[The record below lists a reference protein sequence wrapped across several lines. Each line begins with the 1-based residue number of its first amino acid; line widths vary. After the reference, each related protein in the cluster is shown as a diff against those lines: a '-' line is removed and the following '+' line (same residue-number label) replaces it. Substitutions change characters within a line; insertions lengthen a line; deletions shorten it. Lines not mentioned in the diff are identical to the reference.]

1 MIQIGTQV
9 IYQGEVYTI
18 SNAREFLAGQYIYTL
33 KSDQGKIINSY
44 ESDFKVI
51 QSKALIEKVA
61 NKLVSQPS
69 SFLTTTSKELFE
81 LKLTKA
87 NYFDEAEREFEKELL
102 SIIDDGKRHFVKL
115 TTNILD
121 IRYDRKDQ
129 RQIVSI
135 NGVKIVYEIPD
146 GGCIILMGN
155 LGCSFRAPFGGE
167 FYVKKVVHEASSNF
181 KDING
186 VDAEILFTN
195 YPMSIERMQLT
206 LSALSQ
212 SPNLVFNLSQFDE
225 FMEIFEFY
233 KSLSSELNNN
243 THYFIESISRPY
255 YFVPIDQKEIEVE
268 EEYAI
273 KNQNGIVIGYK
284 LEDYKF
290 GDLSNEL
297 QDCVLRLIDVKI
309 KAGDKDIKKIKGF
322 SDNLYLSDESEI
334 NEKNDRNL
342 NSFDLKN
349 IYTEEDSL
357 VLSGEAKSII
367 DSARYLHLYD
377 MGQKVKLESID
388 NSLRLINQGASGAAA
403 ELLEYII
410 GDKQMPSNY
419 SRRTIGDK
427 KDKYI
432 AHLDESQK
440 QAFLMATDGSPV
452 SLIKGPPGTG
462 KTYVIN
468 AIVQYITKELKQK
481 VVISSQTHVAIDNVL
496 DEIMENHDPII
507 PNRITNRR
515 NKYSGQEIDTTIYK
529 TWAKRFSEH
538 NKLARNQ
545 GLAAQILQNM
555 ANFNGEKKFRFSE
568 SVELSDYSVIGAT
581 TTTSAIGG
589 KKGLELFEGY
599 DWLIIDEVSK
609 CPITEVLRYLPYVSK
624 IIMVGDDYQLAPL
637 LEFQKEEVESLTAYN
652 EDMFEK
658 LKKTYEESVFAKTL
672 EKAKKVS
679 RLVTL
684 NVNYRSV
691 APVLNAYNIFY
702 NRELIGMRET
712 VKPSKVQFSDKYQMF
727 NDKDVFF
734 VDVKNGKEATE
745 GTSRYNVEELRATR
759 EILEILLENTLNP
772 EKVSVS
778 AIFPYGAQIDK
789 FQREN
794 KELINKARKTFKS
807 FEIDTVDAFQGRE
820 TDIVL
825 VNTVVTDMS
834 RGNFLNDFRR
844 INVSMSR
851 ARDKLFIFGNPT
863 TLSNIDMKVSSGG
876 KRRYFA
882 DIIDDIKRFGQSIKF
897 DGGIDYEFTSKPK
910 IKII

>member
-1 MIQIGTQV
+1 ML
-9 IYQGEVYTI
+9 
-18 SNAREFLAGQYIYTL
+18 N
-33 KSDQGKIINSY
+33 
-44 ESDFKVI
+44 
-51 QSKALIEKVA
+51 
-61 NKLVSQPS
+61 
-69 SFLTTTSKELFE
+69 

-87 NYFDEAEREFEKELL
+87 QHFMQPESTVEAENRRLEQLELL
-102 SIIDDGKRHFVKL
+102 MAIDDGNYHDVKI

-121 IRYDRKDQ
+121 LRYDRRDQ
-129 RQIVSI
+129 RLLTAI
-135 NGVKIVYEIPD
+135 NGVKLIYKMAN
-146 GGCIILMGN
+146 GGSLILIGN
-155 LGCSFRAPFGGE
+155 LGCSFRQPFGGE
-167 FYVKKVVHEASSNF
+167 FFVKKVVVEENTVFDNIVGANERV
-181 KDING
+181 I
-186 VDAEILFTN
+186 FTN
-195 YPMSIERMQLT
+195 YPVDISSMQNKLAEI
-206 LSALSQ
+206 SKD
-212 SPNLVFNLSQFDE
+212 PNLVFNLSQFDE
-225 FMEIFEFY
+225 FMEIFKFY

-243 THYFIESISRPY
+243 THYSIERISRPY

-309 KAGDKDIKKIKGF
+309 KASVKDIKKIKWF

-357 VLSGEAKSII
+357 VLSGEAKTII
-367 DSARYLHLYD
+367 DNARYLHLYD

-432 AHLDESQK
+432 VHLDESQK

-529 TWAKRFSEH
+529 TWAKKFSEH

-545 GLAAQILQNM
+545 GLATQILQDM

-589 KKGLELFEGY
+589 KKGLDLFEGY

-637 LEFQKEEVESLTAYN
+637 LEFQKEEVESLAAYN

-672 EKAKKVS
+672 EKAKKVG

-702 NRELIGMRET
+702 NRELIGMREK

-897 DGGIDYEFTSKPK
+897 DGGIDYEFASKPK

>member
-1 MIQIGTQV
+1 ML
-9 IYQGEVYTI
+9 
-18 SNAREFLAGQYIYTL
+18 N
-33 KSDQGKIINSY
+33 
-44 ESDFKVI
+44 
-51 QSKALIEKVA
+51 
-61 NKLVSQPS
+61 
-69 SFLTTTSKELFE
+69 

-87 NYFDEAEREFEKELL
+87 QHFMQPESTVEADNRRLEQLEMLMA
-102 SIIDDGKRHFVKL
+102 IDDGNYHDVKI

-121 IRYDRKDQ
+121 LRYDRRDQ
-129 RQIVSI
+129 RLLTAI
-135 NGVKIVYEIPD
+135 NGVKVIYKMAN
-146 GGCIILMGN
+146 GGSLILIGN
-155 LGCSFRAPFGGE
+155 LGCSFRQPFGGE
-167 FYVKKVVHEASSNF
+167 FFVKKVVVEENTVFDNIVGANERL
-181 KDING
+181 I
-186 VDAEILFTN
+186 FTN
-195 YPMSIERMQLT
+195 YPVDISSMQNKLAEI
-206 LSALSQ
+206 SKD
-212 SPNLVFNLSQFDE
+212 PNLVFNLSQFDE

-233 KSLSSELNNN
+233 KALSSELNNN
-243 THYFIESISRPY
+243 THYSIESISRPY

-290 GDLSNEL
+290 ETLSTEL

-309 KAGDKDIKKIKGF
+309 KASVKDIKKIKGF

-349 IYTEEDSL
+349 IYTEEDGL
-357 VLSGEAKSII
+357 VLSGEATTII
-367 DSARYLHLYD
+367 DNARYLHLYD

-419 SRRTIGDK
+419 SRRTLNDK

-432 AHLDESQK
+432 VHLDESQK

-529 TWAKRFSEH
+529 TWAKKFSEH

-545 GLAAQILQNM
+545 GLATQILQDI

-672 EKAKKVS
+672 EKAKKVG

-702 NRELIGMRET
+702 NRELIGMREK

-759 EILEILLENTLNP
+759 EILEMLLENTLNP

-897 DGGIDYEFTSKPK
+897 DGGIDYEFASKPK

>member
-1 MIQIGTQV
+1 ML
-9 IYQGEVYTI
+9 
-18 SNAREFLAGQYIYTL
+18 N
-33 KSDQGKIINSY
+33 
-44 ESDFKVI
+44 
-51 QSKALIEKVA
+51 
-61 NKLVSQPS
+61 
-69 SFLTTTSKELFE
+69 

-87 NYFDEAEREFEKELL
+87 QHFMQSESTVEADNRRLEQLEMLMA
-102 SIIDDGKRHFVKL
+102 IDDGNYHDVKI

-121 IRYDRKDQ
+121 LRYDRRDQ
-129 RQIVSI
+129 RLLTAI
-135 NGVKIVYEIPD
+135 NGVKVIYKMAN
-146 GGCIILMGN
+146 GGSLILIGN
-155 LGCSFRAPFGGE
+155 LGCSFRQPFGGE
-167 FYVKKVVHEASSNF
+167 FFVKKVVVEENTVFDNIVGANERL
-181 KDING
+181 I
-186 VDAEILFTN
+186 FTN
-195 YPMSIERMQLT
+195 YPVDISSMQNKLAEI
-206 LSALSQ
+206 SKD
-212 SPNLVFNLSQFDE
+212 PNLVFNLSQFDE

-233 KSLSSELNNN
+233 KALSSELNNN
-243 THYFIESISRPY
+243 THYSIESISRPY

-290 GDLSNEL
+290 ETLSTEL

-309 KAGDKDIKKIKGF
+309 KASVKDIKKIKGF

-349 IYTEEDSL
+349 IYTEEDGL
-357 VLSGEAKSII
+357 VLSGEAKTII
-367 DSARYLHLYD
+367 DNARYLHLYD

-419 SRRTIGDK
+419 SRRTLNDK

-432 AHLDESQK
+432 VHLDESQK

-529 TWAKRFSEH
+529 TWAKKFSEH

-545 GLAAQILQNM
+545 GLATQILQDI

-672 EKAKKVS
+672 EKAKKVG

-702 NRELIGMRET
+702 NRELIGMREK

-759 EILEILLENTLNP
+759 EILKMLLENTLNP

-897 DGGIDYEFTSKPK
+897 YGGIDYEFASKPK

>member
-1 MIQIGTQV
+1 ML
-9 IYQGEVYTI
+9 
-18 SNAREFLAGQYIYTL
+18 N
-33 KSDQGKIINSY
+33 
-44 ESDFKVI
+44 
-51 QSKALIEKVA
+51 
-61 NKLVSQPS
+61 
-69 SFLTTTSKELFE
+69 

-87 NYFDEAEREFEKELL
+87 QHFMQPESTVEADNRRLEQLEMLMA
-102 SIIDDGKRHFVKL
+102 IDDGNYHDVKI

-121 IRYDRKDQ
+121 LRYDRRDQ
-129 RQIVSI
+129 RLLTAI
-135 NGVKIVYEIPD
+135 NGVKVIYKMAN
-146 GGCIILMGN
+146 GGSLILIGN
-155 LGCSFRAPFGGE
+155 LGCSFRQPFGGE
-167 FYVKKVVHEASSNF
+167 FFVKKVVVEENTVFDNIVGANERL
-181 KDING
+181 I
-186 VDAEILFTN
+186 FTN
-195 YPMSIERMQLT
+195 YPVDISSMQNKLAEI
-206 LSALSQ
+206 SKD
-212 SPNLVFNLSQFDE
+212 PNLVFNLSQFDE

-233 KSLSSELNNN
+233 KALSSELNNN
-243 THYFIESISRPY
+243 THYSIESISRPY

-284 LEDYKF
+284 LEDYKLET
-290 GDLSNEL
+290 LSTEL

-309 KAGDKDIKKIKGF
+309 KASVKDIKKIKGF

-349 IYTEEDSL
+349 IYTEEDGL
-357 VLSGEAKSII
+357 VLSGEAKTII
-367 DSARYLHLYD
+367 DNARYLHLYD

-419 SRRTIGDK
+419 SRRTLNDK

-432 AHLDESQK
+432 VHLDESQK

-529 TWAKRFSEH
+529 TWAKKFSEH

-545 GLAAQILQNM
+545 GLATQILQDI

-658 LKKTYEESVFAKTL
+658 LKKTYEESVFEKTL
-672 EKAKKVS
+672 EKAKKVG

-702 NRELIGMRET
+702 NRELIGMREK

-759 EILEILLENTLNP
+759 EILEMLLENTLNP

-897 DGGIDYEFTSKPK
+897 DGGIDYEFASKPK

>member
-1 MIQIGTQV
+1 ML
-9 IYQGEVYTI
+9 
-18 SNAREFLAGQYIYTL
+18 N
-33 KSDQGKIINSY
+33 
-44 ESDFKVI
+44 
-51 QSKALIEKVA
+51 
-61 NKLVSQPS
+61 
-69 SFLTTTSKELFE
+69 

-87 NYFDEAEREFEKELL
+87 QHFMQPESTVEADNRRLEQLEMLMA
-102 SIIDDGKRHFVKL
+102 IDDGNYHDVKI

-121 IRYDRKDQ
+121 LRYDRRDQ
-129 RQIVSI
+129 RLLTAI
-135 NGVKIVYEIPD
+135 NGVKLIYKMAN
-146 GGCIILMGN
+146 GGSLILIGN
-155 LGCSFRAPFGGE
+155 LGCSFRQPFGGE
-167 FYVKKVVHEASSNF
+167 FFVKKVVVEENTVFDNIVGANERV
-181 KDING
+181 I
-186 VDAEILFTN
+186 FTN
-195 YPMSIERMQLT
+195 YPVDISSMQNKLAEI
-206 LSALSQ
+206 SKD
-212 SPNLVFNLSQFDE
+212 PNLVFNLSQFDE

-233 KSLSSELNNN
+233 KALSSELNNN
-243 THYFIESISRPY
+243 THYSIESISRPY

-290 GDLSNEL
+290 ETLSTEL

-309 KAGDKDIKKIKGF
+309 KASVKDIKKIKGF

-349 IYTEEDSL
+349 IYTEEDGL
-357 VLSGEAKSII
+357 VLSGEAKTII
-367 DSARYLHLYD
+367 DNARYLHLYD

-419 SRRTIGDK
+419 SRRTLNDK

-432 AHLDESQK
+432 VHLDESQK

-529 TWAKRFSEH
+529 TWAKKFSEH

-545 GLAAQILQNM
+545 GLATQILQDI

-672 EKAKKVS
+672 EKAKKVG

-702 NRELIGMRET
+702 NRELIGMREK

-759 EILEILLENTLNP
+759 EILEMLLENTLNP

-897 DGGIDYEFTSKPK
+897 DGGIDYEFASKPK

>member
-1 MIQIGTQV
+1 ML
-9 IYQGEVYTI
+9 
-18 SNAREFLAGQYIYTL
+18 N
-33 KSDQGKIINSY
+33 
-44 ESDFKVI
+44 
-51 QSKALIEKVA
+51 
-61 NKLVSQPS
+61 
-69 SFLTTTSKELFE
+69 

-87 NYFDEAEREFEKELL
+87 QHFMQPESTVEADNRRLEQLEMLMA
-102 SIIDDGKRHFVKL
+102 IDDGNYHDVKI

-121 IRYDRKDQ
+121 LRYDRRDQ
-129 RQIVSI
+129 RLLTAI
-135 NGVKIVYEIPD
+135 NGVKVIYKMAN
-146 GGCIILMGN
+146 GGSLILIGN
-155 LGCSFRAPFGGE
+155 IGCSFRQPFGGE
-167 FYVKKVVHEASSNF
+167 FFVKKVVVEENTVFDNIVGANERL
-181 KDING
+181 I
-186 VDAEILFTN
+186 FTN
-195 YPMSIERMQLT
+195 YPVDISSMQNKLAEI
-206 LSALSQ
+206 SKD
-212 SPNLVFNLSQFDE
+212 PNLVFNLSQFDE

-233 KSLSSELNNN
+233 KALSSELNNN
-243 THYFIESISRPY
+243 THYSIESISRPY

-290 GDLSNEL
+290 ETLSTEL

-309 KAGDKDIKKIKGF
+309 KASVKDIKKIKGF

-349 IYTEEDSL
+349 IYTEEDGL
-357 VLSGEAKSII
+357 VLSGEAKTII
-367 DSARYLHLYD
+367 DNARYLHLYD

-419 SRRTIGDK
+419 SRRTLNDK

-432 AHLDESQK
+432 VHLDESQK

-529 TWAKRFSEH
+529 TWAKKFSEH

-545 GLAAQILQNM
+545 GLATQILQDI

-672 EKAKKVS
+672 EKAKKVG

-702 NRELIGMRET
+702 NRELIGMREK

-759 EILEILLENTLNP
+759 EILEMLLENTLNP

-897 DGGIDYEFTSKPK
+897 DGGIDYEFASKPK

>member
-1 MIQIGTQV
+1 ML
-9 IYQGEVYTI
+9 
-18 SNAREFLAGQYIYTL
+18 N
-33 KSDQGKIINSY
+33 
-44 ESDFKVI
+44 
-51 QSKALIEKVA
+51 
-61 NKLVSQPS
+61 
-69 SFLTTTSKELFE
+69 

-87 NYFDEAEREFEKELL
+87 QHFMKPESTVEADNRRLEQLEMLMA
-102 SIIDDGKRHFVKL
+102 IDDGNYHDVKI

-121 IRYDRKDQ
+121 LRYDRRDQ
-129 RQIVSI
+129 RLLTAI
-135 NGVKIVYEIPD
+135 NGVKVIYKMAN
-146 GGCIILMGN
+146 GGSLILIGN
-155 LGCSFRAPFGGE
+155 LGCSFRQPFGGE
-167 FYVKKVVHEASSNF
+167 FFVKKVVVEENTVFDNIVGANERL
-181 KDING
+181 I
-186 VDAEILFTN
+186 FTN
-195 YPMSIERMQLT
+195 YPVDISSMQNKLAEI
-206 LSALSQ
+206 SKD
-212 SPNLVFNLSQFDE
+212 PNLVFNLSQFDE

-233 KSLSSELNNN
+233 KALSSELNNN
-243 THYFIESISRPY
+243 THYSIESISRPY

-290 GDLSNEL
+290 ETLSTEL

-309 KAGDKDIKKIKGF
+309 KASVKDIKKIKGF

-349 IYTEEDSL
+349 IYTEEDGL
-357 VLSGEAKSII
+357 VLSGEAKTII
-367 DSARYLHLYD
+367 DNARYLHLYD

-419 SRRTIGDK
+419 SRRTLNDK

-432 AHLDESQK
+432 VHLDESQK

-529 TWAKRFSEH
+529 TWAKKFSEH

-545 GLAAQILQNM
+545 GLATQILQDI

-672 EKAKKVS
+672 EKAKKVG

-702 NRELIGMRET
+702 NRELIGMREK

-759 EILEILLENTLNP
+759 EILEMLLENTLNP

-897 DGGIDYEFTSKPK
+897 DGGIDYEFASKPK

>member
-1 MIQIGTQV
+1 ML
-9 IYQGEVYTI
+9 
-18 SNAREFLAGQYIYTL
+18 N
-33 KSDQGKIINSY
+33 
-44 ESDFKVI
+44 
-51 QSKALIEKVA
+51 
-61 NKLVSQPS
+61 
-69 SFLTTTSKELFE
+69 

-87 NYFDEAEREFEKELL
+87 QHFMQPESTVETENRRLEQLEMLMA
-102 SIIDDGKRHFVKL
+102 IDDGNYHDVKI

-121 IRYDRKDQ
+121 LRYDRRDQ
-129 RQIVSI
+129 RLLTAI
-135 NGVKIVYEIPD
+135 NGVKLIYKMAN
-146 GGCIILMGN
+146 GGSLILIGN
-155 LGCSFRAPFGGE
+155 LGCSFRQPFGGE
-167 FYVKKVVHEASSNF
+167 FFVKKVVVEENTVFDNIVGAKESVF
-181 KDING
+181 
-186 VDAEILFTN
+186 FTN
-195 YPMSIERMQLT
+195 YPVDISSMQNKLAEI
-206 LSALSQ
+206 SKD
-212 SPNLVFNLSQFDE
+212 PNLVFNLSQFDE
-225 FMEIFEFY
+225 FMEIFKFY

-243 THYFIESISRPY
+243 THYSIERISRPY

-290 GDLSNEL
+290 ETLSTEL

-309 KAGDKDIKKIKGF
+309 KASVKDIKKIKGF

-357 VLSGEAKSII
+357 VLSGEAKTII
-367 DSARYLHLYD
+367 DNARYLHLYD

-419 SRRTIGDK
+419 SRRTLNDK

-529 TWAKRFSEH
+529 TWAKKFSEH

-545 GLAAQILQNM
+545 GLATQILQDM

-672 EKAKKVS
+672 EKAKKVG

-712 VKPSKVQFSDKYQMF
+712 VKPSKVKFSDKYQMF

-759 EILEILLENTLNP
+759 EILEMLLENTLNP

>member
-1 MIQIGTQV
+1 ML
-9 IYQGEVYTI
+9 
-18 SNAREFLAGQYIYTL
+18 N
-33 KSDQGKIINSY
+33 
-44 ESDFKVI
+44 
-51 QSKALIEKVA
+51 
-61 NKLVSQPS
+61 
-69 SFLTTTSKELFE
+69 

-87 NYFDEAEREFEKELL
+87 QHFMQPESTVEADNRRLEQLEMLMA
-102 SIIDDGKRHFVKL
+102 IDDGNYHDVKI

-121 IRYDRKDQ
+121 LRYDRRDQ
-129 RQIVSI
+129 RLLTAI
-135 NGVKIVYEIPD
+135 NGVKVIYKMAN
-146 GGCIILMGN
+146 GGSLILIGN
-155 LGCSFRAPFGGE
+155 LGCSFRQPFGGE
-167 FYVKKVVHEASSNF
+167 FFVKKVVVEENTVFDNIVGANERL
-181 KDING
+181 I
-186 VDAEILFTN
+186 FTN
-195 YPMSIERMQLT
+195 YPVDISSMQNKLAEI
-206 LSALSQ
+206 SKD
-212 SPNLVFNLSQFDE
+212 PNLVFNLSQFDE

-233 KSLSSELNNN
+233 KALSSELNNN
-243 THYFIESISRPY
+243 THYSIESISRPY

-290 GDLSNEL
+290 ETLSTEL

-309 KAGDKDIKKIKGF
+309 KASVKDIKKIKGF

-349 IYTEEDSL
+349 IYTEEDGL
-357 VLSGEAKSII
+357 VLSGEAKTII
-367 DSARYLHLYD
+367 DNARYLHLYD

-388 NSLRLINQGASGAAA
+388 NSLRLINQGASGAAS

-419 SRRTIGDK
+419 SRRTLNDK

-432 AHLDESQK
+432 VHLDESQK

-529 TWAKRFSEH
+529 TWAKKFSEH

-545 GLAAQILQNM
+545 GLATQILQDI

-672 EKAKKVS
+672 EKAKKVG

-702 NRELIGMRET
+702 NRELIGMREK

-759 EILEILLENTLNP
+759 EILEMLLENTLNP

-897 DGGIDYEFTSKPK
+897 DGGIDYEFASKPK

>member
-1 MIQIGTQV
+1 ML
-9 IYQGEVYTI
+9 
-18 SNAREFLAGQYIYTL
+18 N
-33 KSDQGKIINSY
+33 
-44 ESDFKVI
+44 
-51 QSKALIEKVA
+51 
-61 NKLVSQPS
+61 
-69 SFLTTTSKELFE
+69 

-87 NYFDEAEREFEKELL
+87 QHFMQPESTVEADNRRLEQLEMLMA
-102 SIIDDGKRHFVKL
+102 IDDGNYHDVKI

-121 IRYDRKDQ
+121 LRYDRRDQ
-129 RQIVSI
+129 RLLTAI
-135 NGVKIVYEIPD
+135 NGVKVIYKMAN
-146 GGCIILMGN
+146 GGSLILIGN
-155 LGCSFRAPFGGE
+155 LGCSFRQPFGGE
-167 FYVKKVVHEASSNF
+167 FFVKKVVVEENTVFDNIVGANERL
-181 KDING
+181 I
-186 VDAEILFTN
+186 FTN
-195 YPMSIERMQLT
+195 YPVDISSMQNKLAEI
-206 LSALSQ
+206 SKD
-212 SPNLVFNLSQFDE
+212 PNLVFNLSQFDE

-233 KSLSSELNNN
+233 KALSSELNNN
-243 THYFIESISRPY
+243 THYSIESISRPY

-290 GDLSNEL
+290 ETLSTEL

-309 KAGDKDIKKIKGF
+309 KASVKDIKKIKGF

-349 IYTEEDSL
+349 IYTEEDGL
-357 VLSGEAKSII
+357 VLSGEAKTII
-367 DSARYLHLYD
+367 DNARYLHLYD

-419 SRRTIGDK
+419 SRRTLNDK

-432 AHLDESQK
+432 VHLDESQK
-440 QAFLMATDGSPV
+440 HAFLMATDGSPV

-529 TWAKRFSEH
+529 TWAKKFSEH

-545 GLAAQILQNM
+545 GLATQILQDI

-672 EKAKKVS
+672 EKAKKVG

-702 NRELIGMRET
+702 NRELIGMREK

-759 EILEILLENTLNP
+759 EILEMLLENTLNP

-897 DGGIDYEFTSKPK
+897 DGGIDYEFASKPK

>member
-1 MIQIGTQV
+1 ML
-9 IYQGEVYTI
+9 
-18 SNAREFLAGQYIYTL
+18 N
-33 KSDQGKIINSY
+33 
-44 ESDFKVI
+44 
-51 QSKALIEKVA
+51 
-61 NKLVSQPS
+61 
-69 SFLTTTSKELFE
+69 

-87 NYFDEAEREFEKELL
+87 QHFMQSESTVEADNRRLEQLEMLMA
-102 SIIDDGKRHFVKL
+102 IDDGNYHDVKI

-121 IRYDRKDQ
+121 LRYDRRDQ
-129 RQIVSI
+129 RLLTAI
-135 NGVKIVYEIPD
+135 NGVKVIYKMAN
-146 GGCIILMGN
+146 GGSLILIGN
-155 LGCSFRAPFGGE
+155 LGCSFRQPFGGE
-167 FYVKKVVHEASSNF
+167 FFVKKVVVEENTVFDNIVGANERL
-181 KDING
+181 I
-186 VDAEILFTN
+186 FTN
-195 YPMSIERMQLT
+195 YPVDISSMQNKLAEI
-206 LSALSQ
+206 SKD
-212 SPNLVFNLSQFDE
+212 PNLVFNLSQFDE

-233 KSLSSELNNN
+233 KALSSELNNN
-243 THYFIESISRPY
+243 THYSIESISRPY

-290 GDLSNEL
+290 ETLSTEL

-309 KAGDKDIKKIKGF
+309 KASVKDIKKIKGF

-349 IYTEEDSL
+349 IYTEEDGL
-357 VLSGEAKSII
+357 VLSGEAKTII
-367 DSARYLHLYD
+367 DNARYLHLYD

-419 SRRTIGDK
+419 SRRTLNDK

-432 AHLDESQK
+432 VHLDESQK

-529 TWAKRFSEH
+529 TWAKKFSEH

-545 GLAAQILQNM
+545 GLATQILQDI

-672 EKAKKVS
+672 EKAKKVG

-702 NRELIGMRET
+702 NRELIGMREK

-759 EILEILLENTLNP
+759 EILKMLLENTLNP

-897 DGGIDYEFTSKPK
+897 DGGIDYEFASKPK

>member
-1 MIQIGTQV
+1 ML
-9 IYQGEVYTI
+9 
-18 SNAREFLAGQYIYTL
+18 N
-33 KSDQGKIINSY
+33 
-44 ESDFKVI
+44 
-51 QSKALIEKVA
+51 
-61 NKLVSQPS
+61 
-69 SFLTTTSKELFE
+69 

-87 NYFDEAEREFEKELL
+87 QHFMQPESTVEADNRRLEQLEMLMA
-102 SIIDDGKRHFVKL
+102 IDDGNYHDVKI

-121 IRYDRKDQ
+121 LRYDRRDQ
-129 RQIVSI
+129 RLLTAI
-135 NGVKIVYEIPD
+135 NGVKVIYKMAN
-146 GGCIILMGN
+146 GGSLILIGN
-155 LGCSFRAPFGGE
+155 LGCSFRQPFGGE
-167 FYVKKVVHEASSNF
+167 FFVKKVVVEENTVFDNIVGANERV
-181 KDING
+181 I
-186 VDAEILFTN
+186 FTN
-195 YPMSIERMQLT
+195 YPVDISSMQNKLAEI
-206 LSALSQ
+206 SKD
-212 SPNLVFNLSQFDE
+212 PNLVFNLSQFDE

-233 KSLSSELNNN
+233 KALSSELNNN
-243 THYFIESISRPY
+243 THYSIESISRPY

-268 EEYAI
+268 EEHAI

-290 GDLSNEL
+290 ETLSTEL

-309 KAGDKDIKKIKGF
+309 KASVKDIKKIKGF

-349 IYTEEDSL
+349 IYTEEDGL
-357 VLSGEAKSII
+357 VLSGEAKTII
-367 DSARYLHLYD
+367 DNARYLHLYD

-529 TWAKRFSEH
+529 TWAKKFSEH

-545 GLAAQILQNM
+545 GLATQILQDI

-672 EKAKKVS
+672 EKAKKVG

-702 NRELIGMRET
+702 NRELIGMREK

-759 EILEILLENTLNP
+759 EILEMLLENTLNP

-897 DGGIDYEFTSKPK
+897 DGGIDYEFASKPK

>member
-1 MIQIGTQV
+1 ML
-9 IYQGEVYTI
+9 
-18 SNAREFLAGQYIYTL
+18 N
-33 KSDQGKIINSY
+33 
-44 ESDFKVI
+44 
-51 QSKALIEKVA
+51 
-61 NKLVSQPS
+61 
-69 SFLTTTSKELFE
+69 

-87 NYFDEAEREFEKELL
+87 QHFMQPESTVEAENRRLEQLELL
-102 SIIDDGKRHFVKL
+102 MAIDDGNYHDVKI

-121 IRYDRKDQ
+121 LRYDRRDQ
-129 RQIVSI
+129 RLLTAI
-135 NGVKIVYEIPD
+135 NGVKLIYKMAN
-146 GGCIILMGN
+146 GGSLILIGN
-155 LGCSFRAPFGGE
+155 LGCSFRQPFGGE
-167 FYVKKVVHEASSNF
+167 FFVKKVVVEENTVFDNIVGANERV
-181 KDING
+181 I
-186 VDAEILFTN
+186 FTN
-195 YPMSIERMQLT
+195 YPVDISSMQNKLAEI
-206 LSALSQ
+206 SKD
-212 SPNLVFNLSQFDE
+212 PNLVFNLSQFDE
-225 FMEIFEFY
+225 FMEIFKFY
-233 KSLSSELNNN
+233 KSLSRELNNN
-243 THYFIESISRPY
+243 THYSIERISRPY

-309 KAGDKDIKKIKGF
+309 KASVKDIKKIKGF

-357 VLSGEAKSII
+357 VLSGEAKTII

-432 AHLDESQK
+432 VHLDESQK

-529 TWAKRFSEH
+529 TWAKKFSEH

-545 GLAAQILQNM
+545 GLATQILQDM

-589 KKGLELFEGY
+589 KKGLDLFEGY

-637 LEFQKEEVESLTAYN
+637 LEFQKEEVESLAAYN

-672 EKAKKVS
+672 EKAKKVG

-702 NRELIGMRET
+702 NRELIGMREK

-745 GTSRYNVEELRATR
+745 GTSRYNVEELRATG

-897 DGGIDYEFTSKPK
+897 DGGIDYEFASKPK

>member
-1 MIQIGTQV
+1 ML
-9 IYQGEVYTI
+9 
-18 SNAREFLAGQYIYTL
+18 N
-33 KSDQGKIINSY
+33 
-44 ESDFKVI
+44 
-51 QSKALIEKVA
+51 
-61 NKLVSQPS
+61 
-69 SFLTTTSKELFE
+69 

-87 NYFDEAEREFEKELL
+87 QHFMQPESTVEADNRRLEQLEMLMA
-102 SIIDDGKRHFVKL
+102 IDDGNYHDVKI

-121 IRYDRKDQ
+121 LRYDRRDQ
-129 RQIVSI
+129 RLLTAI
-135 NGVKIVYEIPD
+135 NGVKVIYKMAN
-146 GGCIILMGN
+146 GGSLILIGN
-155 LGCSFRAPFGGE
+155 LGCSFRQPFGGE
-167 FYVKKVVHEASSNF
+167 FFVKKVVVEENTVFDNIVGANERL
-181 KDING
+181 I
-186 VDAEILFTN
+186 FTN
-195 YPMSIERMQLT
+195 YPVDISSMQNKLAEI
-206 LSALSQ
+206 SKD
-212 SPNLVFNLSQFDE
+212 PNLVFNLSQFDE

-233 KSLSSELNNN
+233 KALSSELNNN
-243 THYFIESISRPY
+243 THYSIESISRPY

-290 GDLSNEL
+290 ETLSTEL

-309 KAGDKDIKKIKGF
+309 KASVKDIKKIKGF

-349 IYTEEDSL
+349 IYTEEDGL
-357 VLSGEAKSII
+357 VLSGEAKTII
-367 DSARYLHLYD
+367 DNARYLHLYD

-419 SRRTIGDK
+419 SRRTLNDK

-432 AHLDESQK
+432 VHLDESQK

-529 TWAKRFSEH
+529 TWAKKFSEH

-545 GLAAQILQNM
+545 GLATQILQDM

-672 EKAKKVS
+672 EKAKKVG

-702 NRELIGMRET
+702 NRELIGMREK

-759 EILEILLENTLNP
+759 EILEMLLENTLNP

-882 DIIDDIKRFGQSIKF
+882 DIIDDIKRFGQIIKF
-897 DGGIDYEFTSKPK
+897 DGGIDYEFASKPK

>member
-1 MIQIGTQV
+1 M
-9 IYQGEVYTI
+9 
-18 SNAREFLAGQYIYTL
+18 LH
-33 KSDQGKIINSY
+33 
-44 ESDFKVI
+44 
-51 QSKALIEKVA
+51 
-61 NKLVSQPS
+61 
-69 SFLTTTSKELFE
+69 

-87 NYFDEAEREFEKELL
+87 QHFMQEEATAEAENRRLEQFEMLMA
-102 SIIDDGKRHFVKL
+102 IDDGRYHDVKI

-121 IRYDRKDQ
+121 LRYDRKDE
-129 RQIVSI
+129 RLLTSI
-135 NGVKIVYEIPD
+135 NGVKLIYKMAN
-146 GGCIILMGN
+146 GGSLILIGN
-155 LGCSFRAPFGGE
+155 LGCSFRQPFGGE
-167 FYVKKVVHEASSNF
+167 FFVRKVVKEDNTAFDN
-181 KDING
+181 IVG
-186 VDAEILFTN
+186 VNEEVLFTN
-195 YPMSIERMQLT
+195 YPVDISGMQNKLAEI
-206 LSALSQ
+206 SKD
-212 SPNLVFNLSQFDE
+212 PNLVFNLSQFDE

-243 THYFIESISRPY
+243 THYSIESISRPY
-255 YFVPIDQKEIEVE
+255 YFVPIDQKDIEVE

-290 GDLSNEL
+290 ENLSNEL

-309 KAGDKDIKKIKGF
+309 RAGVKDIKKIKGF
-322 SDNLYLSDESEI
+322 SDNLYLSDESVI

-349 IYTEEDSL
+349 IYTEEDYL
-357 VLSGEAKSII
+357 VLSGEAKTIV

-403 ELLEYII
+403 VLLEYII
-410 GDKQMPSNY
+410 GDKQMPSNDS
-419 SRRTIGDK
+419 SRTLNDK

-440 QAFLMATDGSPV
+440 RAFLMATDGSPV

-529 TWAKRFSEH
+529 TWAKKFSEH

-545 GLAAQILQNM
+545 ELATQILQDM

-672 EKAKKVS
+672 EKAKKVG

-712 VKPSKVQFSDKYQMF
+712 VKPTKVQFSDKYQMF

-759 EILEILLENTLNP
+759 EILEMLLENTLNP

-882 DIIDDIKRFGQSIKF
+882 DIIDDIKRFGQIIKF

>member
-1 MIQIGTQV
+1 ML
-9 IYQGEVYTI
+9 
-18 SNAREFLAGQYIYTL
+18 N
-33 KSDQGKIINSY
+33 
-44 ESDFKVI
+44 
-51 QSKALIEKVA
+51 
-61 NKLVSQPS
+61 
-69 SFLTTTSKELFE
+69 

-87 NYFDEAEREFEKELL
+87 QHFMQPESTVEADNRRLEQLEMLMA
-102 SIIDDGKRHFVKL
+102 IDDGNYHDVKI

-121 IRYDRKDQ
+121 LRYDRRDQ
-129 RQIVSI
+129 RLLTAI
-135 NGVKIVYEIPD
+135 NGVKVIYKMAN
-146 GGCIILMGN
+146 GGSLILIGN
-155 LGCSFRAPFGGE
+155 LGCSFRQPFGGE
-167 FYVKKVVHEASSNF
+167 FFVKKVVVEENTVFDNIVGANERL
-181 KDING
+181 I
-186 VDAEILFTN
+186 FTN
-195 YPMSIERMQLT
+195 YPVDISSMQNKLAEI
-206 LSALSQ
+206 SKD
-212 SPNLVFNLSQFDE
+212 PNLVFNLSQFDE

-233 KSLSSELNNN
+233 KALSSELNNN
-243 THYFIESISRPY
+243 THYSIESISRPY

-290 GDLSNEL
+290 ETLSTEL

-309 KAGDKDIKKIKGF
+309 KASVKDIKKIKGF

-349 IYTEEDSL
+349 IYTEEDGL
-357 VLSGEAKSII
+357 VLSGEAKTII
-367 DSARYLHLYD
+367 DNARYLHLYD

-419 SRRTIGDK
+419 SRRTLNDK

-432 AHLDESQK
+432 VHLDESQK

-529 TWAKRFSEH
+529 TWAKKFSEH

-545 GLAAQILQNM
+545 GLATQILQDI

-672 EKAKKVS
+672 EKAKKVG

-702 NRELIGMRET
+702 NRELIGMREK

-759 EILEILLENTLNP
+759 EILEMLLENTLNP

-897 DGGIDYEFTSKPK
+897 DGGIDYEFASKPK

>member
-1 MIQIGTQV
+1 ML
-9 IYQGEVYTI
+9 
-18 SNAREFLAGQYIYTL
+18 N
-33 KSDQGKIINSY
+33 
-44 ESDFKVI
+44 
-51 QSKALIEKVA
+51 
-61 NKLVSQPS
+61 
-69 SFLTTTSKELFE
+69 

-87 NYFDEAEREFEKELL
+87 QHFMQPESTVEADNRRLEQLEMLMA
-102 SIIDDGKRHFVKL
+102 IDDGNYHDVKI

-121 IRYDRKDQ
+121 LRYDRRDQ
-129 RQIVSI
+129 RLLTAI
-135 NGVKIVYEIPD
+135 NGVKVIYKMAN
-146 GGCIILMGN
+146 GGSLILIGN
-155 LGCSFRAPFGGE
+155 LGCSFRQPFGGE
-167 FYVKKVVHEASSNF
+167 FFVKKVVVEENTVFDNIVGANERL
-181 KDING
+181 I
-186 VDAEILFTN
+186 FTN
-195 YPMSIERMQLT
+195 YPVDISSMQNKLAEI
-206 LSALSQ
+206 SKD
-212 SPNLVFNLSQFDE
+212 PNLVFNLSQFDE

-233 KSLSSELNNN
+233 KALSSELNNN
-243 THYFIESISRPY
+243 THYSIESISRPY

-268 EEYAI
+268 EAYAI

-290 GDLSNEL
+290 ETLSTEL

-309 KAGDKDIKKIKGF
+309 KASVKDIKKIKGF

-334 NEKNDRNL
+334 NAKNDRNL

-349 IYTEEDSL
+349 IYTEEDGL
-357 VLSGEAKSII
+357 VLSGEAKTII
-367 DSARYLHLYD
+367 DNARYLHLYD

-419 SRRTIGDK
+419 SRRTLNDK

-432 AHLDESQK
+432 VHLDESQT

-529 TWAKRFSEH
+529 TWAKKFSEH

-545 GLAAQILQNM
+545 GLATQILQDI

-672 EKAKKVS
+672 EKAKKVG

-691 APVLNAYNIFY
+691 AHVLNAYNIFY

-759 EILEILLENTLNP
+759 EILEMLLENTLNP

-897 DGGIDYEFTSKPK
+897 DGGIDYEFASKPK

>member
-1 MIQIGTQV
+1 ML
-9 IYQGEVYTI
+9 
-18 SNAREFLAGQYIYTL
+18 N
-33 KSDQGKIINSY
+33 
-44 ESDFKVI
+44 
-51 QSKALIEKVA
+51 
-61 NKLVSQPS
+61 
-69 SFLTTTSKELFE
+69 

-87 NYFDEAEREFEKELL
+87 QHFMQPESTVEAENRRLEQLELL
-102 SIIDDGKRHFVKL
+102 MAIDDGNYHDVKI

-121 IRYDRKDQ
+121 LRYDRRDQ
-129 RQIVSI
+129 RLLTAI
-135 NGVKIVYEIPD
+135 NGVKLIYKMAN
-146 GGCIILMGN
+146 GGSLILIGN
-155 LGCSFRAPFGGE
+155 LSCSFRQPFGGE
-167 FYVKKVVHEASSNF
+167 FFVKKVVVEENTVFDNIVGANERL
-181 KDING
+181 I
-186 VDAEILFTN
+186 FTN
-195 YPMSIERMQLT
+195 YPVDISSMQNKLAEI
-206 LSALSQ
+206 SKD
-212 SPNLVFNLSQFDE
+212 PNLVFNLSQFDE

-233 KSLSSELNNN
+233 KALSSELNNN
-243 THYFIESISRPY
+243 THYSIESISRPY

-290 GDLSNEL
+290 ETLSTEL

-309 KAGDKDIKKIKGF
+309 KASVKDIKKIKGF

-349 IYTEEDSL
+349 IYTEEDGL
-357 VLSGEAKSII
+357 VLSGEAKTII
-367 DSARYLHLYD
+367 DNARYLHLYD

-419 SRRTIGDK
+419 SRRTFNDK

-432 AHLDESQK
+432 VHLDESQK

-529 TWAKRFSEH
+529 TWAKKFSEH

-545 GLAAQILQNM
+545 GLATQILQDI

-672 EKAKKVS
+672 EKAKKVG

-759 EILEILLENTLNP
+759 EIFEMLLENTLNP

-882 DIIDDIKRFGQSIKF
+882 DIIDDIKRFGQIIKF
-897 DGGIDYEFTSKPK
+897 DGGIDYEFASKPK

>member
-1 MIQIGTQV
+1 ML
-9 IYQGEVYTI
+9 
-18 SNAREFLAGQYIYTL
+18 N
-33 KSDQGKIINSY
+33 
-44 ESDFKVI
+44 
-51 QSKALIEKVA
+51 
-61 NKLVSQPS
+61 
-69 SFLTTTSKELFE
+69 

-87 NYFDEAEREFEKELL
+87 PHFMQPESTVEAENRRLEELEML
-102 SIIDDGKRHFVKL
+102 MAIDDGNYHDVKI

-121 IRYDRKDQ
+121 LRYDRRDQ
-129 RQIVSI
+129 RLLTAI
-135 NGVKIVYEIPD
+135 NGVKLIYKMAN
-146 GGCIILMGN
+146 GGSLILIGN
-155 LGCSFRAPFGGE
+155 LGCSFRQPFGGE
-167 FYVKKVVHEASSNF
+167 FFVKKVVVEENTVFDNIVGANERL
-181 KDING
+181 I
-186 VDAEILFTN
+186 FTN
-195 YPMSIERMQLT
+195 YPVDISSMQNKLAEI
-206 LSALSQ
+206 SKD
-212 SPNLVFNLSQFDE
+212 PNLVFNLSQFDE

-233 KSLSSELNNN
+233 KALSSELNNN
-243 THYFIESISRPY
+243 THYSIESISRPY

-290 GDLSNEL
+290 ETLSTEL

-309 KAGDKDIKKIKGF
+309 KAGVKDIKKIKGF
-322 SDNLYLSDESEI
+322 SDNLYLSDEDEI

-349 IYTEEDSL
+349 IYIEEYSL

-367 DSARYLHLYD
+367 DSAKYLHLYD

-410 GDKQMPSNY
+410 GDKEMPSNY
-419 SRRTIGDK
+419 SRRTLNDK

-432 AHLDESQK
+432 VHLDESQK

-515 NKYSGQEIDTTIYK
+515 NKYSGQEIDATIYK
-529 TWAKRFSEH
+529 TWAKKFSEH

-545 GLAAQILQNM
+545 GLATQILQDM
-555 ANFNGEKKFRFSE
+555 SNFNGEKKFRFSE

-637 LEFQKEEVESLTAYN
+637 LEFQKEEVESLTVYN

-672 EKAKKVS
+672 EKAKKVG

-702 NRELIGMRET
+702 NRELIGMREK
-712 VKPSKVQFSDKYQMF
+712 VKPSKVKFSDKYQMF

-745 GTSRYNVEELRATR
+745 GTSRYNVEELRATK
-759 EILEILLENTLNP
+759 EILEMLLENTLNP
-772 EKVSVS
+772 EKVSLS

>member
-1 MIQIGTQV
+1 ML
-9 IYQGEVYTI
+9 
-18 SNAREFLAGQYIYTL
+18 N
-33 KSDQGKIINSY
+33 
-44 ESDFKVI
+44 
-51 QSKALIEKVA
+51 
-61 NKLVSQPS
+61 
-69 SFLTTTSKELFE
+69 

-87 NYFDEAEREFEKELL
+87 QHLMQPESTVEAENRRLEQLELL
-102 SIIDDGKRHFVKL
+102 MAIDDGNYHDVKI

-121 IRYDRKDQ
+121 LRYDRRDQ
-129 RQIVSI
+129 RLLTAI
-135 NGVKIVYEIPD
+135 NGVKLIYKMAN
-146 GGCIILMGN
+146 GGSLILIGN
-155 LGCSFRAPFGGE
+155 LGCSFRQPFGGE
-167 FYVKKVVHEASSNF
+167 FFVKKVVVEENTVFDNIVGAKESVF
-181 KDING
+181 
-186 VDAEILFTN
+186 FTN
-195 YPMSIERMQLT
+195 YPVDISSMQNKLAEI
-206 LSALSQ
+206 SKD
-212 SPNLVFNLSQFDE
+212 PNLVFNLSQFDE
-225 FMEIFEFY
+225 FMEIFKFY

-243 THYFIESISRPY
+243 THYSIERISRPY

-290 GDLSNEL
+290 ENLSTEL

-309 KAGDKDIKKIKGF
+309 KASVKDIKKIKGF

-367 DSARYLHLYD
+367 DSAKYLHLYD

-529 TWAKRFSEH
+529 TWAKKFSEH

-545 GLAAQILQNM
+545 GLAMQILQDM

-637 LEFQKEEVESLTAYN
+637 LEFQKEEVESLAAYN

-672 EKAKKVS
+672 EKAKKVG

-702 NRELIGMRET
+702 NRELIGMREK

-759 EILEILLENTLNP
+759 EILEMLLENTLNP

-863 TLSNIDMKVSSGG
+863 TLSNIDMKVSFGG

-897 DGGIDYEFTSKPK
+897 DGGIDYEFASKPK

>member
-1 MIQIGTQV
+1 ML
-9 IYQGEVYTI
+9 
-18 SNAREFLAGQYIYTL
+18 N
-33 KSDQGKIINSY
+33 
-44 ESDFKVI
+44 
-51 QSKALIEKVA
+51 
-61 NKLVSQPS
+61 
-69 SFLTTTSKELFE
+69 

-87 NYFDEAEREFEKELL
+87 QHFMQPESTVEAENRRLEQLEMLMA
-102 SIIDDGKRHFVKL
+102 IDDGNYHDVKI

-121 IRYDRKDQ
+121 LRYDRRDQ
-129 RQIVSI
+129 RLLTAI
-135 NGVKIVYEIPD
+135 NGVKLIYKMAN
-146 GGCIILMGN
+146 GGSLILIGN
-155 LGCSFRAPFGGE
+155 LGCSFRQPFGGE
-167 FYVKKVVHEASSNF
+167 FFVKKVVVEENTVFDNIVGAKESVF
-181 KDING
+181 
-186 VDAEILFTN
+186 FTN
-195 YPMSIERMQLT
+195 YPVDISSMQNKLAEI
-206 LSALSQ
+206 SKD
-212 SPNLVFNLSQFDE
+212 PNLVFNLSQFDE

-233 KSLSSELNNN
+233 KALSSELNNN
-243 THYFIESISRPY
+243 THYSIESISRPY

-290 GDLSNEL
+290 ENLSTEL

-309 KAGDKDIKKIKGF
+309 KAGVKDIKKIKGF
-322 SDNLYLSDESEI
+322 SDNLYLSNEGEI

-357 VLSGEAKSII
+357 VLSGEAKAII

-529 TWAKRFSEH
+529 TWAKKFGEH

-545 GLAAQILQNM
+545 RLATQILQDM

-637 LEFQKEEVESLTAYN
+637 LEFQKEEVESLAAYN

-672 EKAKKVS
+672 EKAKKVG

-702 NRELIGMRET
+702 NRELIGMREK

-759 EILEILLENTLNP
+759 EILEMLLENTLNP

-897 DGGIDYEFTSKPK
+897 DGGIDYEFASKPK

>member
-1 MIQIGTQV
+1 ML
-9 IYQGEVYTI
+9 
-18 SNAREFLAGQYIYTL
+18 N
-33 KSDQGKIINSY
+33 
-44 ESDFKVI
+44 
-51 QSKALIEKVA
+51 
-61 NKLVSQPS
+61 
-69 SFLTTTSKELFE
+69 

-87 NYFDEAEREFEKELL
+87 QHFMQPESTVEADNRRLEQLEMLMA
-102 SIIDDGKRHFVKL
+102 IDDGNYHDVKI

-121 IRYDRKDQ
+121 LRYDRRDQ
-129 RQIVSI
+129 RLLTAI
-135 NGVKIVYEIPD
+135 NGVKVIYKMAN
-146 GGCIILMGN
+146 GGSLILIGN
-155 LGCSFRAPFGGE
+155 LGCSFRQPFGGE
-167 FYVKKVVHEASSNF
+167 FFVKKVVVEENTVFDNIVGANERL
-181 KDING
+181 I
-186 VDAEILFTN
+186 FTN
-195 YPMSIERMQLT
+195 YPVDISSMQNKLAEI
-206 LSALSQ
+206 SKD
-212 SPNLVFNLSQFDE
+212 PNLVFNLSQFDE

-233 KSLSSELNNN
+233 KALSSELNNN
-243 THYFIESISRPY
+243 THYSIESISRPY

-290 GDLSNEL
+290 ETLSTEL

-309 KAGDKDIKKIKGF
+309 KASVKDIKKIKGF

-349 IYTEEDSL
+349 IYTEEDGL
-357 VLSGEAKSII
+357 VLSGEAKTII
-367 DSARYLHLYD
+367 DNARYLHLYD

-419 SRRTIGDK
+419 SRRTLNDK

-432 AHLDESQK
+432 VHLDESQK

-529 TWAKRFSEH
+529 TWAKKFSEH

-545 GLAAQILQNM
+545 GLATQILQDI

-672 EKAKKVS
+672 EKAKKVG

-702 NRELIGMRET
+702 NRELIGMREK

-759 EILEILLENTLNP
+759 EILKMLLENTLNP

-897 DGGIDYEFTSKPK
+897 DGGIDYEFASKPK

>member
-1 MIQIGTQV
+1 ML
-9 IYQGEVYTI
+9 
-18 SNAREFLAGQYIYTL
+18 N
-33 KSDQGKIINSY
+33 
-44 ESDFKVI
+44 
-51 QSKALIEKVA
+51 
-61 NKLVSQPS
+61 
-69 SFLTTTSKELFE
+69 

-87 NYFDEAEREFEKELL
+87 QHFMQPESTVEADNRRLEQLEMLMA
-102 SIIDDGKRHFVKL
+102 IDDGNYHDVKI

-121 IRYDRKDQ
+121 LRYDRRDQ
-129 RQIVSI
+129 RLLTAI
-135 NGVKIVYEIPD
+135 NGVKVIYKMAN
-146 GGCIILMGN
+146 GGSLILIGN
-155 LGCSFRAPFGGE
+155 LGCSFRQPFGGE
-167 FYVKKVVHEASSNF
+167 FFVKKVVVEENTVFDNIFGANERL
-181 KDING
+181 I
-186 VDAEILFTN
+186 FTN
-195 YPMSIERMQLT
+195 YPVDISSMQNKLAEI
-206 LSALSQ
+206 SKD
-212 SPNLVFNLSQFDE
+212 PNLVFNLSQFDE

-233 KSLSSELNNN
+233 KALSSELNNN
-243 THYFIESISRPY
+243 THYSIESISRPY

-290 GDLSNEL
+290 ETLSTEL

-309 KAGDKDIKKIKGF
+309 KASVKDIKKIKGF

-357 VLSGEAKSII
+357 VLSGEAKTII
-367 DSARYLHLYD
+367 DNARYLHLYD

-419 SRRTIGDK
+419 SRRTLNDK

-432 AHLDESQK
+432 VHLDESQK

-529 TWAKRFSEH
+529 TWAKKFSEH

-545 GLAAQILQNM
+545 GLATQILQDI

-672 EKAKKVS
+672 EKAKKVG

-702 NRELIGMRET
+702 NRELIGMREK

-759 EILEILLENTLNP
+759 EILEMLLENTLNP

-897 DGGIDYEFTSKPK
+897 DGGIDYEFASKPK

>member
-1 MIQIGTQV
+1 ML
-9 IYQGEVYTI
+9 
-18 SNAREFLAGQYIYTL
+18 N
-33 KSDQGKIINSY
+33 
-44 ESDFKVI
+44 
-51 QSKALIEKVA
+51 
-61 NKLVSQPS
+61 
-69 SFLTTTSKELFE
+69 

-87 NYFDEAEREFEKELL
+87 QHFMQPESTVEAENRRLEQLELL
-102 SIIDDGKRHFVKL
+102 MAIDDGNYHDVKI

-121 IRYDRKDQ
+121 LRYDRRDQ
-129 RQIVSI
+129 RLLTAI
-135 NGVKIVYEIPD
+135 NGVKVIYKMAN
-146 GGCIILMGN
+146 GGSLILIGN
-155 LGCSFRAPFGGE
+155 LGCSFRQPFGGE
-167 FYVKKVVHEASSNF
+167 FFVKKVVVEENTVFDNIVGANERL
-181 KDING
+181 I
-186 VDAEILFTN
+186 FTN
-195 YPMSIERMQLT
+195 YPVDISSMQNKLAEI
-206 LSALSQ
+206 SKD
-212 SPNLVFNLSQFDE
+212 PNLVFNLSQFDE

-233 KSLSSELNNN
+233 KALSSELNNN
-243 THYFIESISRPY
+243 THYSIESISRPY

-290 GDLSNEL
+290 ETLSTEL

-309 KAGDKDIKKIKGF
+309 KASVKDIKKIKGF

-349 IYTEEDSL
+349 IYTEEDGL
-357 VLSGEAKSII
+357 VLSGEAKTII
-367 DSARYLHLYD
+367 DNARYLHLYD

-419 SRRTIGDK
+419 SRRTLNDK

-432 AHLDESQK
+432 VHLDESQK

-529 TWAKRFSEH
+529 TWAKKFSEH

-545 GLAAQILQNM
+545 GLATQILQDI

-672 EKAKKVS
+672 EKAKKVG

-759 EILEILLENTLNP
+759 EILEMLLENTLNP

-897 DGGIDYEFTSKPK
+897 DGGIDYEFASKPK

>member
-1 MIQIGTQV
+1 ML
-9 IYQGEVYTI
+9 
-18 SNAREFLAGQYIYTL
+18 N
-33 KSDQGKIINSY
+33 
-44 ESDFKVI
+44 
-51 QSKALIEKVA
+51 
-61 NKLVSQPS
+61 
-69 SFLTTTSKELFE
+69 

-87 NYFDEAEREFEKELL
+87 QHFMQPESTVEADNRRLEQLEMLMA
-102 SIIDDGKRHFVKL
+102 IDDGNYHDVKI

-121 IRYDRKDQ
+121 LRYDRRDQ
-129 RQIVSI
+129 RLLTAI
-135 NGVKIVYEIPD
+135 NGVKVIYKMAN
-146 GGCIILMGN
+146 GGSLILIGN
-155 LGCSFRAPFGGE
+155 LGCSFRQPFGGE
-167 FYVKKVVHEASSNF
+167 FFVKKVVVEENTVFDNIVGANERL
-181 KDING
+181 I
-186 VDAEILFTN
+186 FTN
-195 YPMSIERMQLT
+195 YPVDISSMQNKLAEI
-206 LSALSQ
+206 SKD
-212 SPNLVFNLSQFDE
+212 PNLVFNLSQFDE

-233 KSLSSELNNN
+233 KALSSELNNN
-243 THYFIESISRPY
+243 THYSIESISRPY

-290 GDLSNEL
+290 ETLSTEL

-309 KAGDKDIKKIKGF
+309 KASVKDIKKIKGF

-349 IYTEEDSL
+349 IYTEEDGL
-357 VLSGEAKSII
+357 VLSGEAKTII
-367 DSARYLHLYD
+367 DNARYLHLYD

-419 SRRTIGDK
+419 SRRTLNDK

-432 AHLDESQK
+432 VHLDESQK

-529 TWAKRFSEH
+529 TWAKKFSEH

-545 GLAAQILQNM
+545 GLATQILQDM
-555 ANFNGEKKFRFSE
+555 TNFNGEKKFRFSE

-672 EKAKKVS
+672 EKAKKVG

-702 NRELIGMRET
+702 NRELIGMREK

-759 EILEILLENTLNP
+759 EILEMLLENTLNP

-897 DGGIDYEFTSKPK
+897 DGGIDYEFASKPK

>member
-1 MIQIGTQV
+1 ML
-9 IYQGEVYTI
+9 
-18 SNAREFLAGQYIYTL
+18 N
-33 KSDQGKIINSY
+33 
-44 ESDFKVI
+44 
-51 QSKALIEKVA
+51 
-61 NKLVSQPS
+61 
-69 SFLTTTSKELFE
+69 

-87 NYFDEAEREFEKELL
+87 QHFMQPESTVEADNRRLEQLEMLMA
-102 SIIDDGKRHFVKL
+102 IDDGNYHDVKI

-121 IRYDRKDQ
+121 LRYDRRDQ
-129 RQIVSI
+129 RLLTAI
-135 NGVKIVYEIPD
+135 NGVKVIYKMAN
-146 GGCIILMGN
+146 GGSLILIGN
-155 LGCSFRAPFGGE
+155 LGCSFRQPFGGE
-167 FYVKKVVHEASSNF
+167 FFVKKVVVEENTVFDNIVGANERL
-181 KDING
+181 I
-186 VDAEILFTN
+186 FTN
-195 YPMSIERMQLT
+195 YPVDISSMQNKLAEI
-206 LSALSQ
+206 SKD
-212 SPNLVFNLSQFDE
+212 PNLVFNLSQFDE

-233 KSLSSELNNN
+233 KALSSELNNN
-243 THYFIESISRPY
+243 THYSIESISRPY

-290 GDLSNEL
+290 ETLSTEL

-309 KAGDKDIKKIKGF
+309 KASVKDIKKIKGF

-349 IYTEEDSL
+349 IYTEEDGL
-357 VLSGEAKSII
+357 VLSGEAKTII
-367 DSARYLHLYD
+367 DNARYLHLYD

-419 SRRTIGDK
+419 SRRTLNDK

-432 AHLDESQK
+432 VHLDESQK

-529 TWAKRFSEH
+529 TWAKKFSEH

-545 GLAAQILQNM
+545 GLATQILQDM
-555 ANFNGEKKFRFSE
+555 TNFNGEKKFRFSE

-672 EKAKKVS
+672 EKAKKVG

-702 NRELIGMRET
+702 NRELIGMREK

-759 EILEILLENTLNP
+759 EILKMLLENTLNP

-897 DGGIDYEFTSKPK
+897 DGGIDYEFASKPK